1 MQHTHKKT
9 TFQTFSFQNKIT
21 RTATF
26 AFVSHLFPK
35 PPHPNQAIK
44 PSTQHTHTHARARAH
59 THTHTHTHSHRFISW
74 PHQLSISVLFIYSQ
88 DLNKTQQ
95 TAGGSHT
102 QGQSQ
107 YHLTEHRVERE
118 SQTWWPQACKIN
130 RERSPPDRKQNQVQ
144 NRDSCVPE
152 TNHNGSLL

>member
-1 MQHTHKKT
+1 MESRLAVRDGGAVWEEAGGELPQRWKHSLQGSGYRVCVPVKLTGVQCESLCT
-9 TFQTFSFQNKIT
+9 C
-21 RTATF
+21 
-26 AFVSHLFPK
+26 
-35 PPHPNQAIK
+35 
-44 PSTQHTHTHARARAH
+44 AR

-107 YHLTEHRVERE
+107 NHLTEHRVERE